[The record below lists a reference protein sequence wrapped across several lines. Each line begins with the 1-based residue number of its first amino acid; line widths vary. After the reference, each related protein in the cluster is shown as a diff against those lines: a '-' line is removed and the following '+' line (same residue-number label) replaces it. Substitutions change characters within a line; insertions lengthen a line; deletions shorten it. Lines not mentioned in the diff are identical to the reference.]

1 MELSLDPVDIPA
13 QDEVRPTLAQLAK
26 EFGLSGIQENALQ
39 GYVSRE
45 GLEYLLEKAEIV
57 RSSPRSNAGQAFMAA
72 IKGDWQKP
80 KTIEKKKPVKKA
92 TAPVDLHLGDA
103 PKIDLE
109 GLAQTWNTA
118 SEQQRSDWLAAMPAE
133 AKLYPL
139 RPGQKPRTAFL
150 LKLAVIINSSIS
162 DAA

>member
-1 MELSLDPVDIPA
+1 
-13 QDEVRPTLAQLAK
+13 
-26 EFGLSGIQENALQ
+26 
-39 GYVSRE
+39 
-45 GLEYLLEKAEIV
+45 
-57 RSSPRSNAGQAFMAA
+57 MAA